1 LNVVKNMNV
10 WGAIY
15 RLRKVAD
22 IRPRGVL
29 LVVFAYQSKGCF
41 IRLGINQRVFKK

>member
-1 LNVVKNMNV
+1 MNVVKNTKV

-29 LVVFAYQSKGCF
+29 TVVFAYRSKGCF
-41 IRLGINQRVFKK
+41 VRLGINQRVFKK